1 MKFCCD
7 YTVRWHDT
15 NANREITPSAILTLM
30 QETTNKHIQTYY
42 PNIEYVRDE
51 LHQAFILSKLYM
63 RFFKPAYAY
72 EVLRVETWTGE
83 ESRGFTFYRSFR
95 VLRGDEVIADA
106 LTLWAL
112 IDTETHRLLPI
123 DRFICNFVDEASI
136 NIRMPR
142 RIAYPADAPLDCV
155 GQRRILYGDIDYN
168 RHMNNT
174 HYPNMLVDYLPC
186 PEHLR
191 VREMVLSFLRGA
203 QYDDEIG
210 ILRSSVGNDFY
221 FKTVDSVGNTC
232 LEARVITESVES
244 EIK

>member
-72 EVLRVETWTGE
+72 EILRVETWTGE

-95 VLRGDEVIADA
+95 LLRGDEIIADA

-112 IDTETHRLLPI
+112 VDTETHRLLPI
-123 DRFICNFVDEASI
+123 DRFICNFVDEPSI
-136 NIRMPR
+136 DIRMPR

-155 GQRRILYGDIDYN
+155 GKRRILYGDIDYN

-203 QYDDEIG
+203 QYNDEIK
-210 ILRSSVGNDFY
+210 ILRSNIGNEFY
-221 FKTVDSVGNTC
+221 FKTVDGVGNTC
-232 LEARVITESVES
+232 LEARVITETRES